1 MKLLG
6 IKKNKRKIN
15 GKIILMDNGKKG
27 QKYILKK
34 FAKSLLLG
42 EKKKKES
49 KMMGRSWVQN

>member
-1 MKLLG
+1 MG

-49 KMMGRSWVQN
+49 KMMGRSWVQNC